1 MKILFI
7 FHTTLIKGGASK
19 SGLTLVEGLRRL
31 GHDVMAVC
39 PGEGTL
45 SEMLHMKGI
54 PTYCIRFDWAYPYFH
69 KNAMGVVKYL
79 PVAIRNAFIN
89 RHALKQ
95 LTRFAEDFRPDII
108 HTNTSVTDMGVKI
121 ASAIGVPHITHFREF
136 GFSDCNAVMLHKK
149 RMMAYPRQH
158 AIAIGGQ
165 ILDYHSLVDGARDRL
180 IYNGIIA
187 DDSCRIN
194 PADRKYFLFA
204 GSLYKA
210 KGIEDLLEA
219 YAAVPEDIRKKFKL
233 RVAGSTVVNSYDEFL
248 RKKAAGLGISD
259 NVEWLGERSDV
270 PDLMYGARALIVPSH
285 NEAFGRIVVEGMQN
299 GCVVIGRDKAGV
311 REQFDN
317 GVRLCGKEI
326 GLRFDSTVSLTNAML
341 RVASTPF
348 NEFLP
353 MIEKSQKVVDRL
365 YTTRQYIE
373 NVDRFYND
381 IIKENQ
387 NPK

>member
-1 MKILFI
+1 MRILFI
-7 FHTTLIKGGASK
+7 FHMTSINGGASK
-19 SGLTLVEGLRRL
+19 SGLTLVEGLMQL

-39 PGEGTL
+39 PGEGSL
-45 SEMLHMKGI
+45 SDILRLKGI
-54 PTYCIRFDWAYPYFH
+54 PCHCIRFDWTFPCFH
-69 KNAMGVVKYL
+69 RNAMGVVKYM
-79 PVAIRNAFIN
+79 PVAIRNAIIN
-89 RHALKQ
+89 RNALKE
-95 LTRFAEDFRPDII
+95 LSRFAADFRPDII
-108 HTNTSVTDMGVKI
+108 HTNTSVTDIGVKT
-121 ASAIGVPHITHFREF
+121 ASALGVPHITHFREF
-136 GFSDCNAVMLHKK
+136 GFSDCNAVMLHEK

-158 AIAIGGQ
+158 AIAIGRQ
-165 ILDYHSLVDGARDRL
+165 ILEHHRLDGGGRDRL

-194 PADRKYFLFA
+194 PADRNYYLFA

-219 YAAVPEDIRKKFKL
+219 YSALPKNIRQRFKL
-233 RVAGSTVVNSYDEFL
+233 RVAGSTVVKSYDEML
-248 RKKAAGLGISD
+248 RKKATGLGISD